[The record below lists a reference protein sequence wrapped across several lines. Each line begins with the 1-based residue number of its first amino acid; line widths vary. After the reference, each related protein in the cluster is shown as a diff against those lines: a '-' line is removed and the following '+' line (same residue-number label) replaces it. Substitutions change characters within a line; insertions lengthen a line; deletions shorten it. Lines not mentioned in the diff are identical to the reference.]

1 MRLCKPVSG
10 LISSQSHE
18 RYYNNI
24 TPLYNNGV
32 QYIYITWQ
40 SLTTRFPVRRRSSDS
55 FQLVWVRSR
64 DRYDVEQRRKWDESQ
79 QGRLRQL
86 RDADDRV
93 PVQRPVAQ
101 DDRQVARAGDA
112 VDHQRAPR
120 LQQRRRT
127 SLTNLS
133 VHETVC
139 YTLVDL
145 LTRHQ
150 YPYCQ

>member
-1 MRLCKPVSG
+1 M
-10 LISSQSHE
+10 
-18 RYYNNI
+18 
-24 TPLYNNGV
+24 
-32 QYIYITWQ
+32 
-40 SLTTRFPVRRRSSDS
+40 RRRSSDS

-64 DRYDVEQRRKWDESQ
+64 DRYDVEQRGKWDESQ

-120 LQQRRRT
+120 LQQRFIYLNIYIDKV
-127 SLTNLS
+127 SFNQLEA
-133 VHETVC
+133 VF
-139 YTLVDL
+139 
-145 LTRHQ
+145 Q
-150 YPYCQ
+150 YSPEDK